1 VGDDIRHLAESTFM
15 NGYFDA
21 ELAETLIVLTHK
33 KERSTSFKQ
42 FFPISLCNAIYKLIT
57 KVLVNKLRPHLDELI
72 SPF

>member
-1 VGDDIRHLAESTFM
+1 M

-33 KERSTSFKQ
+33 KERSTSFKH
-42 FFPISLCNAIYKLIT
+42 FFPINLCNAIYKLIT